1 METNEA
7 TSTPPPPPSDGVPS
21 KEERQ
26 WAMFAHLS
34 ALVGGLLTSAIGGWG
49 FFIGP
54 LVIWLLKKDE
64 MPFAGDQAKEALNFN
79 ITVSAIFLVLLIFTV
94 GSFGIGIV
102 LTAPLMLVVGLTAL
116 VLVVIASIKA
126 NDGVAYRYPFAIRL
140 VK

>member
-1 METNEA
+1 METNETA
-7 TSTPPPPPSDGVPS
+7 ATPPPPPGTPS

-26 WAMFAHLS
+26 WAMFGHLS
-34 ALVGGLLTSAIGGWG
+34 ALLGGLLTSGVGGWG
-49 FFIGP
+49 SFLGP
-54 LVIWLLKKDE
+54 LVIWLMKKDE
-64 MPFAGDQAKEALNFN
+64 LPFAADQAKEALNFN
-79 ITVSAIFLVLLIFTV
+79 ITVSAIFLILLIFTV

-116 VLVVIASIKA
+116 VLVVIAAIKA